1 MKKWILRL
9 GLAVVALVIV
19 GLVVVFFSLNSIVK
33 KGVETVG
40 PKLTQVE
47 IKLGGV
53 NLSPFSGSGQLSDLF
68 VGNPEGYQTPSAI
81 KIGSV
86 KVAVDVGSLMSDTIK
101 IKEINLQAPEIT
113 LEGGLSGNNLSKI
126 LANVEAATSAGGSSA
141 PATTPGAA
149 KKSKTFYVQDVVIE
163 GGKINL
169 STGLLGGKALTV
181 PLPPIHL
188 QNIGTEH
195 LGVTAGELVK
205 QILQPLLQSVVQ
217 AAGNAIGN
225 VGKDAAGAVTGEAGK
240 AVNKV
245 GEGLKGLFK
254 K

>member
-68 VGNPEGYQTPSAI
+68 VGNPEGFKTPSAI

-126 LANVEAATSAGGSSA
+126 LANVTAATGGGGSQPATTSA
-141 PATTPGAA
+141 PA
-149 KKSKTFYVQDVVIE
+149 KKEKKFCVQDVVIN

-188 QNIGTEH
+188 QNIGTEN

-205 QILQPLLQSVVQ
+205 QILQPLLQSVVE